1 MRGNT
6 FQGKEPICFGENVHY
21 KPSFLQGYK

>member
-6 FQGKEPICFGENVHY
+6 FQGKEPICFGEKVHY
-21 KPSFLQGYK
+21 KPSFLQEYK